1 MKDIAY
7 TMAIAIA
14 ALLILTTI
22 AILSINPYGD
32 WQKPI
37 DRYFDTNL
45 STLPELKH

>member
-7 TMAIAIA
+7 AIALATA

-32 WQKPI
+32 WQKPT
-37 DRYFDTNL
+37 DRYFDANV
-45 STLPELKH
+45 STLHKD